1 MSIQMTTIEIDQST
15 AEILQTLKAEA
26 MTQGK
31 TLAALLSPLLQPNGK
46 HSTDQIVTPVE
57 PKEERPFYET
67 ATPEE
72 WIRELN
78 AWAASHDPNT
88 PVILDDSRAAIYGDD
103 GR

>member
-1 MSIQMTTIEIDQST
+1 MSVQMTTIEIDQST
-15 AEILQTLKAEA
+15 AAILQTLKAEA
-26 MTQGK
+26 ELQGK
-31 TLAALLSPLLQPNGK
+31 TLAAFLSPLLPPNGK
-46 HSTDQIVTPVE
+46 Q
-57 PKEERPFYET
+57 EERPFYET

-88 PVILDDSRAAIYGDD
+88 PVILDDNRAAIYGDD

>member
-1 MSIQMTTIEIDQST
+1 MSVQMTTIEVDQST
-15 AEILQTLKAEA
+15 AAILQTLKAEA
-26 MTQGK
+26 EAKGK
-31 TLAALLSPLLQPNGK
+31 TLAAFLLPLLQTNGK
-46 HSTDQIVTPVE
+46 HSTDEATISGE
-57 PKEERPFYET
+57 ENEERPFYET

-88 PVILDDSRAAIYGDD
+88 PVILDDSRAVIYGDD

>member
-1 MSIQMTTIEIDQST
+1 MSIQTTTIEVDQST
-15 AEILQTLKAEA
+15 AAILQTLKAEA
-26 MTQGK
+26 EAQGK
-31 TLAALLSPLLQPNGK
+31 TLAALLSPLLPTNGV
-46 HSTDQIVTPVE
+46 HSFNEIATPE
-57 PKEERPFYET
+57 ENRKERPFYET

-88 PVILDDSRAAIYGDD
+88 PVILDDSREAIYGDD

>member
-1 MSIQMTTIEIDQST
+1 MSVQMTTIEVDQST
-15 AEILQTLKAEA
+15 AAILKTLKAEA
-26 MTQGK
+26 ETQGK
-31 TLAALLSPLLQPNGK
+31 TLAALLKPLLPTNGRN
-46 HSTDQIVTPVE
+46 SEETLTAVE
-57 PKEERPFYET
+57 QKEERPFYET

-88 PVILDDSRAAIYGDD
+88 PVILDDSREAIYGDD